1 MVSPARTTAAGYSKV
16 PMHHVLNQHCGKSV
30 ATHSMA
36 DAHAATITHLSATV
50 KQTTLFSATSFD
62 ENRAHLPHVP
72 EGCECVVIVPLLKN
86 LFLKLQIIGTAGAV
100 HWFRQNQH
108 TVTPLLSESSRELCR
123 PRHLGLRS
131 PNGPAPGRGRR
142 RCPAGRLNL
151 PTRSSDPQPLPGVP
165 TTPSLANL
173 GVITQTAPLK

>member
-72 EGCECVVIVPLLKN
+72 QGCKCVVKVPLLKN

-108 TVTPLLSESSRELCR
+108 TVSPLCQNRAGSSAD
-123 PRHLGLRS
+123 H
-131 PNGPAPGRGRR
+131 A
-142 RCPAGRLNL
+142 
-151 PTRSSDPQPLPGVP
+151 TSDFGVP
-165 TTPSLANL
+165 MALRQAGAGAAAPRVGLTSPHAAVIRSRYQESPPHPASQTLAS
-173 GVITQTAPLK
+173 